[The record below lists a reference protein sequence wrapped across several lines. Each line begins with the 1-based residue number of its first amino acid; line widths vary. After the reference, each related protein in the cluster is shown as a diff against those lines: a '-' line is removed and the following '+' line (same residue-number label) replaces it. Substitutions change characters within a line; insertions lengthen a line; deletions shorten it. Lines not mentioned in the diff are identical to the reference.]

1 MLVTMKTSWE
11 RHRPHAIANL
21 AFRIAASVGFVTGLL
36 VTLSLHVTPPAPCDI
51 EHGDCLA
58 RVLRHEALAHVLP
71 PVAGL
76 MAGMLV
82 GTWLVRGVHRARLG
96 AHS

>member
-21 AFRIAASVGFVTGLL
+21 AFRIAATLGFAAGVL
-36 VTLSLHVTPPAPCDI
+36 VALARRVPSPAACDI
-51 EHGDCLA
+51 EHAQCLA
-58 RVLRHEALAHVLP
+58 RVLRHEAIAHVLP

-76 MAGMLV
+76 IAGMML
-82 GTWLVRGVHRARLG
+82 GMWLARAVHHFRLG
-96 AHS
+96 ART

>member
-58 RVLRHEALAHVLP
+58 RGLRHEALTHVLP

-76 MAGMLV
+76 MAGMVL
-82 GTWLVRGVHRARLG
+82 GMWLARAVHHFRLG
-96 AHS
+96 ART

>member
-21 AFRIAASVGFVTGLL
+21 AFRIAATLGFLAGLL

-51 EHGDCLA
+51 EHADCLA
-58 RVLRHEALAHVLP
+58 RVLRHEAIAHVLP

-76 MAGMLV
+76 MAGLIV
-82 GTWLVRGVHRARLG
+82 GMWLARAVHHFRLG
-96 AHS
+96 ART

>member
-1 MLVTMKTSWE
+1 MKTSFR
-11 RHRPHAIANL
+11 RHPQHAIANL
-21 AFRIAASVGFVTGLL
+21 AFRAAALAGFAAGVL
-36 VTLSLHVTPPAPCDI
+36 VALSRHVAAPAACDI

-58 RVLRHEALAHVLP
+58 RVLRHEAIAHVLP

-76 MAGMLV
+76 VAGMLV